1 MQSIIAPKSR
11 IRLAQQDCAA
21 SFIEE
26 KSATPGGN
34 MRRSLA
40 TAFLIAASTI
50 SASAGERGEPQY
62 FVKAWLQM
70 PDRSFEHTSGWCD
83 GEDDCFVPIGEHVI
97 QLRDMSA
104 SSYSFSFWN
113 DPTQQ
118 DACCVSHTGFPT
130 LRLWSGRPRVVPLY
144 YTPRVSGDPGQILF
158 GNLVIA
164 VEYLG

>member
-1 MQSIIAPKSR
+1 
-11 IRLAQQDCAA
+11 
-21 SFIEE
+21 
-26 KSATPGGN
+26 

-70 PDRSFEHTSGWCD
+70 PDRSFEQTSGWCD

-104 SSYSFSFWN
+104 SSYTFSFWN
-113 DPTQQ
+113 APSQQ